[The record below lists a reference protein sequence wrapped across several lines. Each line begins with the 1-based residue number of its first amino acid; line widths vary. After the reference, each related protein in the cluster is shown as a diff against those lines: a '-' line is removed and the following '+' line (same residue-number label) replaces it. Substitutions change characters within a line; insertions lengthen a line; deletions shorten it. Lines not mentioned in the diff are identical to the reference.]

1 MITHSVFDPSRA
13 TPVFG
18 ELGQILP
25 GSAHSSSWWK
35 QRVKGLYS
43 REGNMEGVT
52 NLILQSPSVF
62 FLCFSCLSSHTVVI
76 LRVRWQQEHP
86 MLLKRGCFCSCQS
99 SRIMMRLGSHQLSV
113 VWHRA
118 AESQAFCFPQC
129 SNHWQSQWFFEFFF
143 FFAISLGRNLSLVL
157 QTMLPLREWC
167 FSWHTSS
174 CPNCWQSFHLG
185 RCCKNQII
193 YFYKKIDKRT
203 SPEILIPIMAFTT

>member
-1 MITHSVFDPSRA
+1 MITHSVFDPIRA

-99 SRIMMRLGSHQLSV
+99 SRIMMRDWAVTSLQWSGTEQLSRR
-113 VWHRA
+113 H
-118 AESQAFCFPQC
+118 SAFPSAQITD
-129 SNHWQSQWFFEFFF
+129 NHSDFFEFGF

-193 YFYKKIDKRT
+193 YF
-203 SPEILIPIMAFTT
+203 L

>member
-1 MITHSVFDPSRA
+1 MITHSVFDPIRA

-99 SRIMMRLGSHQLSV
+99 SRIMMRDWAVTSFQWSGTEQLSRR
-113 VWHRA
+113 H
-118 AESQAFCFPQC
+118 SAFPSAQITD
-129 SNHWQSQWFFEFFF
+129 NHSDFFEFGFF
-143 FFAISLGRNLSLVL
+143 FLPSLLAEICHLYYKQCCHWGSDASLDTPPAAQTVGRAS
-157 QTMLPLREWC
+157 
-167 FSWHTSS
+167 
-174 CPNCWQSFHLG
+174 
-185 RCCKNQII
+185 I
-193 YFYKKIDKRT
+193 
-203 SPEILIPIMAFTT
+203 